1 MRKAKNSKRSFHI
14 SNGGLFVAAILSTL
28 IAPGAV
34 NAQTSSANQPRAHSC
49 AKGAPTG
56 SICRTIVVPENHA
69 KPAGKSIDLEVM
81 ILPATGAAKKAEPL
95 IIVPDLGQQGTTVAN
110 DYAKLAV
117 RKTNDIVLL
126 DQRGT
131 IPGKPN
137 LACPSSTAT
146 DLANLFV
153 VDPLEVELDR
163 VSKEVKKCFDGY
175 RSAGIDI
182 DAYNSAEAANDLPF
196 VVKALGVKKAN
207 FYGIGIGARVVL
219 QGMRVHPGIINSAVL
234 DSTEPATPDW
244 FSPSQRLVTGNEG
257 FEALYKACASQ
268 PGCAASRGDLKAKIN
283 TMREKLNKAPL
294 TVPVTTAD
302 GKVSVQ
308 FNGNDATALIL
319 QLTLDGQTLPLAPS
333 IIDTIAA
340 GEVATLSQLFAQ
352 LLAPPPGAQLAGA
365 AQDGLAFAQLCND
378 SAYSA
383 PSAADKAAM
392 ATTSWTASSLALGAS
407 VQCRAANT
415 KPLPAS
421 FRTPV
426 TSSIPT
432 LLLVGDMN
440 PIGTPSLSRKVAETL
455 NNATLVS
462 FPDQSR
468 GVLLPSQCA
477 QKVVTSFISSPTK
490 VDKSCVARLTG
501 PKLL

>member
-1 MRKAKNSKRSFHI
+1 MRKAKNSTRSFRALK
-14 SNGGLFVAAILSTL
+14 GGLLASVILSTL
-28 IAPGAV
+28 IVPRGA
-34 NAQTSSANQPRAHSC
+34 NAQTSRAQQPRSHSC
-49 AKGAPTG
+49 AKDAPAGA
-56 SICRTIVVPENHA
+56 ICRTIVVPENHA

-95 IIVPDLGQQGTTVAN
+95 VIVPDLGQQGTTVAN
-110 DYAKLAV
+110 DYARLAV

-163 VSKEVKKCFDGY
+163 VSKEVKKCFGGY

-219 QGMRVHPGIINSAVL
+219 QGMRVHPGIINSAIL
-234 DSTEPATPDW
+234 DSAEPAAPDW

-268 PGCAASRGDLKAKIN
+268 PGCAASRGDLKAKI
-283 TMREKLNKAPL
+283 TALRDKLNKAPL

-319 QLTLDGQTLPLAPS
+319 QLTLDVQTLPLAPS

-340 GEVATLSQLFAQ
+340 GDVATLSQLFAQ
-352 LLAPPPGAQLAGA
+352 LLAPPPGAAPAGA
-365 AQDGLAFAQLCND
+365 AQDALFFAQLCND
-378 SAYSA
+378 SAYSE

-392 ATTSWTASSLALGAS
+392 AATSWTASSLALGAS
-407 VQCRAANT
+407 VQCRAANV

-432 LLLVGDMN
+432 LLLVGEMN
-440 PIGTPSLSRKVAETL
+440 SIGTPSLSRKVAETL
-455 NNATLVS
+455 KNASLVS

-477 QKVVTSFISSPTK
+477 QKVVVSFISSPSK
-490 VDKSCVARLTG
+490 IDKSCAARLTG
-501 PKLL
+501 PKFS